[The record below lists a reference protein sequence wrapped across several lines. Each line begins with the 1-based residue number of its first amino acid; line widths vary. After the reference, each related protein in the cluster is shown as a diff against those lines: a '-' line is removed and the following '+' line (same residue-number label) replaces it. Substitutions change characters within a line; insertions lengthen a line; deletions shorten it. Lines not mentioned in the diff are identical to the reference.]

1 MLYIFF
7 KIAEISKT
15 EADFCLLL
23 FLYLHNRNTEQIRFA
38 TIFSHYYLSRI

>member
-7 KIAEISKT
+7 KITEISKA

-23 FLYLHNRNTEQIRFA
+23 FLYLHNRNTEQIQFA
-38 TIFSHYYLSRI
+38 TISHYYLSRI